1 MVGTNIYQT
10 NNSGAKMSLVSI
22 LFVLNLGRIVLQPDG
37 SNVNSLFQGLLGS
50 DRINPAC
57 LTDVIFCKS
66 ERSHLGQPL
75 LFCCTPSQYPALF
88 LALGSQQPMLA
99 NDRKRF
105 NNNDKG

>member
-1 MVGTNIYQT
+1 MGF
-10 NNSGAKMSLVSI
+10 VST
-22 LFVLNLGRIVLQPDG
+22 LFVLNLGRIDLRPDG
-37 SNVNSLFQGLLGS
+37 SNMNSRLGS

-88 LALGSQQPMLA
+88 LALSSQQPIVANNRKGFNKTTIRGEILIML
-99 NDRKRF
+99 KIIL
-105 NNNDKG
+105 KP

>member
-66 ERSHLGQPL
+66 GRSHLGQPL

-88 LALGSQQPMLA
+88 LALSSQQPMLA
-99 NDRKRF
+99 NDRI
-105 NNNDKG
+105 